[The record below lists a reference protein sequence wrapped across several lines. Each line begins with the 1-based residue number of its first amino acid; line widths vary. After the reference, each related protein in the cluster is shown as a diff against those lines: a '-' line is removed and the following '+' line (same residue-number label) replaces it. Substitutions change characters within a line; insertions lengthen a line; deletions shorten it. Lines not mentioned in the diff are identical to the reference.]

1 MMTAFQLKIDNAV
14 RKRFRR
20 IHPKH
25 AAQIVRRLRMLETGP
40 RPHNSIKLKGT
51 KSAYRLTAG
60 EYLILYEIDYD
71 AHVVTVFRIM
81 ASWRG
86 LLTPRYLVFGPP
98 STSNQ
103 LPNLPTRCIISP

>member
-1 MMTAFQLKIDNAV
+1 MTAFQLKIDASV
-14 RKRFRR
+14 RKRFRH

-25 AAQIVRRLRMLETGP
+25 AAQIVRRLRMLKTDP

-60 EYLILYEIDYD
+60 EYRILYEIDYD

-81 ASWRG
+81 HRG
-86 LLTPRYLVFGPP
+86 EGY
-98 STSNQ
+98 
-103 LPNLPTRCIISP
+103 